1 MPMPS
6 QEMFDK
12 VALLAEGSLPAE
24 ASWQERRESYDSLL
38 EVFPAM
44 EDVASEPITMGGVP
58 GLRFRATDSDDSRAL
73 LYFHG
78 GGYCIGSE
86 RSHAMIVTRLVH
98 AAGCPV
104 WFPLYRLAPENRFP
118 VPAEDCIAFWQGMLE
133 AGISARHT
141 GFAGDSAGGGL
152 VFVVAQAAR
161 DRGMAMPSTCV
172 AISPWTDM
180 EGEGTWRAGDPER
193 DAFLM
198 PGELEMFIE
207 GYLGGTNLRHP
218 LASPIYGGFEGLP
231 PFLIQASATELLYDD
246 AIRLAAALESA
257 GNPAELDIAE
267 PGTPHVWHHMVP
279 DVPESLTAIRNAGS
293 FIKRHTT

>member
-1 MPMPS
+1 MPS

-12 VALLAEGSLPAE
+12 VALLSEGSLPAE
-24 ASWQERRESYDSLL
+24 ASWQERRDFYDSLG

-44 EDVASEPITMGGVP
+44 DDVSTEEVTMGGVP
-58 GLRFRATDSDDSRAL
+58 GLRFAATGSNDARAVV
-73 LYFHG
+73 YFHG
-78 GGYCIGSE
+78 GGYCIGSQ

-98 AAGCPV
+98 AAGCSV
-104 WFPLYRLAPENRFP
+104 WFPLYRLAPEHPFP
-118 VPAEDCIAFWQGMLE
+118 VSAEDCIDFWEGMIDS
-133 AGISARHT
+133 GINPERT

-152 VFVVAQAAR
+152 VFIVAQQAKS
-161 DRGMAMPSTCV
+161 RGLALPSSCV

-180 EGEGTWRAGDPER
+180 EGEGTWREGDPER

-207 GYLGGTNLRHP
+207 GYLGGKNLRHP
-218 LASPIYGGFEGLP
+218 LASPVFGDFAELP

-246 AIRLAAALESA
+246 AVRLAAALETV

-279 DVPESLTAIRNAGS
+279 DVPESLTAIRKAGF
-293 FIKRHTT
+293 FIKRHSS